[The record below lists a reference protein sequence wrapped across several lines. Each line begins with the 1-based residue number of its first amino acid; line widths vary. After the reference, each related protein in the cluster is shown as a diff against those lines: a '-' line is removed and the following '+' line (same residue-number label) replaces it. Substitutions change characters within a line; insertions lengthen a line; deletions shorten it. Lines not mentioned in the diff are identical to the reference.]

1 MARFACT
8 SIMESGSCGSSWERR
23 MSDEY
28 LWDPTAVP
36 DPEIQRL
43 EALLRPAAYTSAP
56 LRESTVPPRRIRVGV
71 WSALA
76 AAAVIA
82 VGGVYAV
89 RRASV
94 VPWTVTAERGAPVV
108 RGASG
113 EPSRVAVALGGVVGT
128 DARSYS
134 VLSFLRIVRS

>member
-23 MSDEY
+23 MSDDY

-76 AAAVIA
+76 AAGVDAASSEDHTSELHSLTHLVCRLLLAKKKSRPI
-82 VGGVYAV
+82 GGVH
-89 RRASV
+89 
-94 VPWTVTAERGAPVV
+94 
-108 RGASG
+108 
-113 EPSRVAVALGGVVGT
+113 
-128 DARSYS
+128 RSTP
-134 VLSFLRIVRS
+134 LT